1 LVQISVQIKEALWQQ
16 LRAEAFVGTRA
27 NPSGLR
33 ISAALIAL
41 RLEYLH
47 PIIDL
52 ALANYLL

>member
-1 LVQISVQIKEALWQQ
+1 V
-16 LRAEAFVGTRA
+16 EAFVGTRA

-33 ISAALIAL
+33 ISAVLIAL

-47 PIIDL
+47 PFIEL